1 MLTDDSLQDLEN
13 YFCFSLTPL
22 LNAYFAGLSSQAAR
36 LTDETGEEP
45 AIFFIS
51 REGQFLSRAFSVFCN
66 ARGLPH
72 RFRPLIVSRTLMMKL
87 LFGDSGADLSSAL
100 VYDGSFAG
108 FFADRLSI
116 NLDQLDEIGIP
127 RTIAQGQLTLPQ
139 DAAWL
144 DHILKTQALGLQ
156 PFLERR
162 RDAYVRYLKDVGY
175 LGGSRL
181 IADVGYS
188 GTIQRLLG
196 RLTGLSTS
204 GYYCIGSDALTTGD
218 AFSDD
223 QRDALFPAQGRF
235 GEGNPLLDSTLIF
248 EVLMSADY
256 GQVDDIA
263 PIGWDPGYRFEFGPK
278 SRTQHLFPLLA
289 LGQDA
294 VCRELER
301 SADIDMA
308 DLLSPVYREQVRSLL
323 LTLLGHRQL
332 APAIIQEISQLDD
345 RMGGEGFINPWTA
358 LPPLQ
363 KRVRQPEGVE

>member
-13 YFCFSLTPL
+13 YFRFSLTPL
-22 LNAYFAGLSSQAAR
+22 LNAYFAGLSAQAAR
-36 LTDETGEEP
+36 LTEEVGEETT
-45 AIFFIS
+45 IFFIS
-51 REGQFLSRAFSVFCN
+51 REGQFLSRAFAAFCG

-87 LFGDSGADLSSAL
+87 VFAEGAADLAETITYS
-100 VYDGSFAG
+100 GSFAG
-108 FFADRLSI
+108 FFAERLSI
-116 NLDQLDEIGIP
+116 NENQLNTIGIP
-127 RTIAQGQLTLPQ
+127 RTLARGQLTLPQ

-144 DHILKTQALGLQ
+144 GHILATRAPGLST
-156 PFLERR
+156 FLEPRCG
-162 RDAYVRYLKDVGY
+162 AYRRYLKGAGY
-175 LGGSRL
+175 ADGCRL
-181 IADVGYS
+181 VADVGYS

-196 RLTGLSTS
+196 RFTGLTSS
-204 GYYCIGSDALTTGD
+204 GYYCIGSDALTADQPASGD
-218 AFSDD
+218 R
-223 QRDALFPAQGRF
+223 RDALFPRQGRF
-235 GEGNPLLDSTLIF
+235 NQGNPLLDSTLIF

-332 APAIIQEISQLDD
+332 APAVIQEISQLDD

-358 LPPLQ
+358 LPPLR